1 MFRKLFFITTILFST
16 NISAQN
22 IENPIVLEL
31 FTSHGCSAC
40 PTADLLL
47 KELAENNPNIL
58 AFSFHIDYWDNSK
71 WKDPFSS
78 AKNTARQKEY
88 LTSLKE
94 SSIYT
99 PQLIVN
105 GKVSVAG
112 SNIMMVKNT
121 IEMNGLEPFLAD
133 VSLERSNKNKII
145 AHVRAKHQNDLEK
158 VDIWEIRFNRFAK
171 TAIKAGTNS
180 GQTIENINNV
190 TDIKLLKTIYLSIQ
204 NQEIALGNLSKE
216 GIAILVQA
224 PNQGQI
230 YGAAAYLK
238 N

>member
-1 MFRKLFFITTILFST
+1 MLRKFFFIITILFSADAQ
-16 NISAQN
+16 AQN
-22 IENPIVLEL
+22 IKNPIIVEL

-40 PTADLLL
+40 PPADLLL

-71 WKDPFSS
+71 WRDPFSS
-78 AKNTARQKEY
+78 AENTIRQKEY

-94 SSIYT
+94 NSIYT

-112 SNIMMVKNT
+112 SSRLGVENA
-121 IEMNGLEPFLAD
+121 IETAGLEPFLAD
-133 VSLERSNKNKII
+133 VTLERSNKNKII
-145 AHVRAKHQNDLEK
+145 AHIKTKDQSNLGE
-158 VDIWEIRFNRFAK
+158 VDIWEIRFNLYAK
-171 TAIKAGTNS
+171 TKVAAGANCGKTF
-180 GQTIENINNV
+180 ENINNV
-190 TDIKLLKTIYLSIQ
+190 TGIKLLKTLYLSDQ
-204 NQEIALGNLSKE
+204 NQEITLGNLSKE
-216 GIAILVQA
+216 GIAIVAQA

>member
-16 NISAQN
+16 NINAQN

-40 PTADLLL
+40 PKADLLL

-78 AKNTARQKEY
+78 AKNTTRQKEY

-145 AHVRAKHQNDLEK
+145 ANIKAKNQNDLEK

-171 TAIKAGTNS
+171 TAIKAGANS
-180 GQTIENINNV
+180 GQIIENINNV
-190 TDIKLLKTIYLSIQ
+190 TDIKLLKTTYLSNQ

>member
-16 NISAQN
+16 NINAQN

-78 AKNTARQKEY
+78 AKNTTRQKEY

-145 AHVRAKHQNDLEK
+145 ANIKAKNQNDLEK

-171 TAIKAGTNS
+171 TAIKAGANS
-180 GQTIENINNV
+180 GQIIENINNV
-190 TDIKLLKTIYLSIQ
+190 TDIKLLKTTYLSNQ